1 MKFLTIGTKNFGYP
15 GTKENF
21 IGNDIEFWLFRIELF
36 FGYLGIRLSNSPTC
50 NCCKLYKA

>member
-21 IGNDIEFWLFRIELF
+21 IGNDIEFWFFRIELF